1 MNTYRTQNYIQDK
14 VIVITGA
21 SSGFGKETAK
31 KAAEL
36 GGKVV
41 LAARRDNLLKEIV
54 EEIRESGGEATYIK
68 TDVRVKSQVEAMIRY
83 AVETYGAVD
92 VLVNDAGTMPLSWFS
107 EHDIAM
113 DAWEQSIA
121 TAINGTLYGI
131 AAVYDQMIEQGHGH
145 IVNISSI
152 LGNTACAGSG
162 VYNVTKAAVRM
173 LGDSLRIEA
182 RGKIKVTTIKPPSVI
197 NTGLVDTEVDY
208 GAGLN
213 SIYGKMIDAMMT
225 MRTPGLRPFDPESM
239 DCNDFSPSIMADN
252 IIYAINQPWGVNI
265 SELTIRATNETMFV

>member
-1 MNTYRTQNYIQDK
+1 MNTYRTQNYIKDK

-54 EEIRESGGEATYIK
+54 QEIREAGGEAAYIK
-68 TDVRVKSQVEAMIRY
+68 TDVRVREQVEAMIRF

-92 VLVNDAGTMPLSWFS
+92 VLVNDAGTMPLAWFS
-107 EHDIAM
+107 EHEQAM
-113 DAWEQSIA
+113 EAWEQSIA

-131 AAVYDQMIEQGHGH
+131 SAVYDQMIKQGHGH
-145 IVNISSI
+145 VVNISSI
-152 LGNTACAGSG
+152 LGNTATEGGA

-173 LGDSLRIEA
+173 LGDSLRIES
-182 RGKIKVTTIKPPSVI
+182 RGKIKVTNIKPPSVAA
-197 NTGLVDTEVDY
+197 TGLVSTEVDY
-208 GAGLN
+208 NAGLAGV
-213 SIYGKMIDAMMT
+213 YGKIINAFT
-225 MRTPGLRPFDPESM
+225 QLGTPGLDDPESM
-239 DCNDFSPSIMADN
+239 KCFDFGPSIMADN
-252 IIYAINQPWGVNI
+252 IIYAINQPWGVDI

>member
-1 MNTYRTQNYIQDK
+1 MNTYRTQNYVKDK

-41 LAARRDNLLKEIV
+41 LAARREHLLREIV
-54 EEIRESGGEATYIK
+54 QEIRENGGEASYIA
-68 TDVRVKSQVEAMIRY
+68 TDVRVKDQVERMIRF
-83 AVETYGAVD
+83 AVDTYGAVD
-92 VLVNDAGTMPLSWFS
+92 VLINDAGTMPLAWFS
-107 EHDIAM
+107 EHEQAM
-113 DAWEQSIA
+113 AAWEQSIA

-131 AAVYDQMIEQGHGH
+131 SAVYDQMIKQGHGH

-152 LGNTACAGSG
+152 FGNTACAGGG

-182 RGKIKVTTIKPPSVI
+182 RGKIKVTNIKPPSVAA
-197 NTGLVDTEVDY
+197 TGLVATEVDY
-208 GAGLN
+208 NAGLN
-213 SIYGKMIDAMMT
+213 GVYSKIINAFTQLG
-225 MRTPGLRPFDPESM
+225 TPGLDDPESM
-239 DCNDFSPSIMADN
+239 KCFDFGPSIMADN
-252 IIYAINQPWGVNI
+252 IIYAINQQWGVDI
-265 SELTIRATNETMFV
+265 SELTMRATNETMFV

>member
-1 MNTYRTQNYIQDK
+1 MNTYRTQNYIKDK

-54 EEIRESGGEATYIK
+54 QEIREAGGEAAYIK
-68 TDVRVKSQVEAMIRY
+68 TDVRVREQVEAMIRF
-83 AVETYGAVD
+83 AVDTYGAVD
-92 VLVNDAGTMPLSWFS
+92 VLVNDAGTMPLAWFS
-107 EHDIAM
+107 EHEQAM
-113 DAWEQSIA
+113 EAWEQSLA

-131 AAVYDQMIEQGHGH
+131 SAVYDQMIKQGHGH
-145 IVNISSI
+145 VVNISSI
-152 LGNTACAGSG
+152 LGNTATEGGA

-173 LGDSLRIEA
+173 LGDSLRIES
-182 RGKIKVTTIKPPSVI
+182 RGKIKVTNIKPPSVAA
-197 NTGLVDTEVDY
+197 TGLVSTEVDY
-208 GAGLN
+208 NAGLAGV
-213 SIYGKMIDAMMT
+213 YGKIINAFT
-225 MRTPGLRPFDPESM
+225 QLGTPGLDDPESM
-239 DCNDFSPSIMADN
+239 KCFDFGPSIMADN
-252 IIYAINQPWGVNI
+252 IIYAINQPWGVDI

>member
-1 MNTYRTQNYIQDK
+1 MNTYRTQNYVKDK

-41 LAARRDNLLKEIV
+41 LAARREHLLREIV
-54 EEIRESGGEATYIK
+54 QEIRENGGEASYIA
-68 TDVRVKSQVEAMIRY
+68 TDVRVREQVERMIRF
-83 AVETYGAVD
+83 AVDTYGAVD
-92 VLVNDAGTMPLSWFS
+92 VLINDAGTMPLAWFS
-107 EHDIAM
+107 EHEQAM
-113 DAWEQSIA
+113 AAWEQSIA

-131 AAVYDQMIEQGHGH
+131 SAVYDQMIKQGHGH

-152 LGNTACAGSG
+152 FGNTACAGGG

-182 RGKIKVTTIKPPSVI
+182 RGKIKVTNIKPPSVAA
-197 NTGLVDTEVDY
+197 TGLVATEVDY
-208 GAGLN
+208 NAGLN
-213 SIYGKMIDAMMT
+213 GVYSKIINAFTQLG
-225 MRTPGLRPFDPESM
+225 TPGLDDPESM
-239 DCNDFSPSIMADN
+239 KCFDFGPSIMADN
-252 IIYAINQPWGVNI
+252 IIYAINQPWGVDI
-265 SELTIRATNETMFV
+265 SELTMRATNETMFV

>member
-54 EEIRESGGEATYIK
+54 DEIRESGGEATYIK

-131 AAVYDQMIEQGHGH
+131 AAVYDQMIEQGRGH

-152 LGNTACAGSG
+152 LGNAACAGSG

-182 RGKIKVTTIKPPSVI
+182 RGKIKVTTIKPPSVR

>member
-1 MNTYRTQNYIQDK
+1 MNTYRTQNYVKDK

-41 LAARRDNLLKEIV
+41 LAARREHLLREIV
-54 EEIRESGGEATYIK
+54 QEIRENGGEASYIA
-68 TDVRVKSQVEAMIRY
+68 TDVRVKDQVERMIRF
-83 AVETYGAVD
+83 AVDTYGAVD
-92 VLVNDAGTMPLSWFS
+92 VLINDAGTMPLAWFS
-107 EHDIAM
+107 EHEQAM
-113 DAWEQSIA
+113 AAWEQSIA

-131 AAVYDQMIEQGHGH
+131 SAVYDQMIKQGHGH

-152 LGNTACAGSG
+152 FGNTACAGGG

-182 RGKIKVTTIKPPSVI
+182 RGKIKVTNIKPPSVAA
-197 NTGLVDTEVDY
+197 TGLVATEVDY
-208 GAGLN
+208 NAGLN
-213 SIYGKMIDAMMT
+213 GVYSKIINAFTQLG
-225 MRTPGLRPFDPESM
+225 TPGLDDPESM
-239 DCNDFSPSIMADN
+239 KCFDFGPSIMADN
-252 IIYAINQPWGVNI
+252 IIYAINQPWGVDI
-265 SELTIRATNETMFV
+265 SELTMRATNETMFV

>member
-1 MNTYRTQNYIQDK
+1 MNTYRTQNYVKDK

-41 LAARRDNLLKEIV
+41 LAARREHLLRDIV
-54 EEIRESGGEATYIK
+54 QEIRENGGEASYIA
-68 TDVRVKSQVEAMIRY
+68 TDVRVREQVERMIRF
-83 AVETYGAVD
+83 AVDTYGAVD
-92 VLVNDAGTMPLSWFS
+92 VLINDAGTMPLAWFS
-107 EHDIAM
+107 EHEQAM
-113 DAWEQSIA
+113 AAWEQSIA

-131 AAVYDQMIEQGHGH
+131 SAVYDQMIKQGHGH

-152 LGNTACAGSG
+152 FGNTACAGGG

-182 RGKIKVTTIKPPSVI
+182 RGKIKVTNIKPPSVAA
-197 NTGLVDTEVDY
+197 TGLVATEVDY
-208 GAGLN
+208 NAGLN
-213 SIYGKMIDAMMT
+213 GVYSKIINAFTQLG
-225 MRTPGLRPFDPESM
+225 TPGLDDPESM
-239 DCNDFSPSIMADN
+239 KCFDFGPSIMADN
-252 IIYAINQPWGVNI
+252 IIYAINQPWGVDI
-265 SELTIRATNETMFV
+265 SELTMRATNETMFV

>member
-54 EEIRESGGEATYIK
+54 DEIRESGGEAVYIK

-131 AAVYDQMIEQGHGH
+131 AAVYDQMIEQGRGH

-152 LGNTACAGSG
+152 LGNAACAGSG

-182 RGKIKVTTIKPPSVI
+182 RGKIKVTTIKPPSVR